1 MDSGGGLVWPLTLL
15 YFVALAPKALLRVVR
30 AAEVLP
36 NAGARKE
43 RRRLEQLERRRETQR
58 RIAELERELL

>member
-1 MDSGGGLVWPLTLL
+1 M
-15 YFVALAPKALLRVVR
+15 ALAPKALLRVVR
-30 AAEVLP
+30 AAEVLH